1 MRKLLSIG
9 IVLALLV
16 TFVVPVAVA
25 AQDTWE
31 EECCG
36 YTPPTPA
43 PMPDRTT
50 KTLAGAAMWTLLG
63 TMDIMGKAVCATTGQ
78 MAANLGGWSDE
89 LGVIGV
95 GVAAS
100 ALSGIGDLIPALL
113 SALGLTAFEDLGTA
127 LAGFLDSIAEAL
139 QGTTG

>member
-16 TFVVPVAVA
+16 TFVVPVVVA
-25 AQDTWE
+25 AQDD
-31 EECCG
+31 ECCG
-36 YTPPTPA
+36 YTPPDATPL
-43 PMPDRTT
+43 PDRTT
-50 KTLAGAAMWTLLG
+50 KTLAGAAMWTMLG

>member
-1 MRKLLSIG
+1 VRKLLSIS

-36 YTPPTPA
+36 YTPPEAA
-43 PMPDRTT
+43 PLPDRNT
-50 KTLAGAAMWTLLG
+50 KTLAGGVMWTLLG
-63 TMDIMGKAVCATTGQ
+63 ASDIMGQAVCAMTS
-78 MAANLGGWSDE
+78 MME

-95 GVAAS
+95 DITAA
-100 ALSGIGDLIPALL
+100 ALDGIAGLVEYAFDAF
-113 SALGLTAFEDLGTA
+113 LGMADLGTSIA
-127 LAGFLDSIAEAL
+127 DLLKGIAEVLAGAAE
-139 QGTTG
+139 

>member
-16 TFVVPVAVA
+16 TFVVPVVVA
-25 AQDTWE
+25 AQDD
-31 EECCG
+31 ECCG
-36 YTPPTPA
+36 YTPPDAVPL
-43 PMPDRTT
+43 PDRIT
-50 KTLAGAAMWTLLG
+50 KTLAGSVMWTMLG

-95 GVAAS
+95 EITAS
-100 ALSGIGDLIPALL
+100 ALDGIAGLVELAFDQFLDMADLGTSIGDLLRGIA
-113 SALGLTAFEDLGTA
+113 EV
-127 LAGFLDSIAEAL
+127 LAGAAE
-139 QGTTG
+139 